1 MMQAIVGP
9 LLCLIAFT
17 APACNRDVY
26 DNLFDPVN
34 QYTVT
39 FDSQGGTA
47 VSAQTVDYGSTIS
60 QPADPVLTGYTFAG
74 WFTEPGC
81 ATPWLFGSGTVQGD
95 ATLYARWTINQYT
108 VSFDPQGGSAI
119 AMQTVNHNGYAAD
132 PGAPARTGYT
142 FGGWFREAGC
152 VTQWFFPTDTITENR
167 TLFAQWTINTYT
179 LTYTAGAN
187 GSLTGTTT
195 QFVTHGSNGTA
206 VTAVPNVGY
215 HFTSWSDGVLSATR
229 TDTGVTGDITVTANF
244 AINQYTLSYSA
255 GANGSLSGSTAQ
267 VVNHGA
273 SGTAVTAVPNV
284 GYHFVNWND
293 GSTANPRTDTN
304 VTGTITV
311 SANFAINTYTLTY
324 TAGANGSLTGTTT
337 QLVTHGANGTA
348 VTAVPNVGY
357 HFTSWSDANT
367 DNPRTDTGVTGN
379 ITVTANFAINQY
391 TLSYSAGANGSL
403 SGATAQVVNHG
414 ASGTAVTA
422 VPNVG
427 YHFTSWSD
435 GPTDNPRTDTAV
447 TGTITVSA
455 NFAINQYTLTYTA
468 GVNGSLSGTSPQT
481 VNHGGSGT
489 AVTATPNIG
498 YHFTS
503 WSDGVLTATRTDINV
518 TGAITVTANFAI
530 NQYTLSYSAG
540 PNGSLSGSTAQ
551 VVNHGASGTA
561 VTAVPNVGY
570 HFTSWSDG
578 PTDNPRTDTAV
589 TGTITVSA
597 NFAINQYTLTY
608 TAGAN
613 GSLSGTSPQTV
624 NHGGSGTAVT
634 AVPNV
639 GYHFTSWSDGVLT
652 ATRTDIN
659 VTGAITVTASFAI
672 NTYTLTYNAGAG
684 GSITGSSPQTVNHGA
699 NGTAVTATPN
709 VGYYFTSWS
718 DGGLI
723 ATRTD
728 TNITGDLMVTA
739 SFSNEYTVTF
749 DAQSGSTPAPATKIV
764 TYNAAYGALATTA
777 RDSYVFSGWWT
788 GPNGTGTEIAAA
800 TIVLMTSNHTLY
812 AYWVPANMVFTSM
825 RDGRS
830 QIYVMNAGVQTNVS
844 NNGWNDFNPH
854 YSPDGSRIAFMST
867 RTGNKEGFIMNADGT
882 NPVNLTNNGADDSG
896 GSWSPDGTK
905 IVFHSNRWS
914 GDRIY
919 IMNSDG
925 SGTTILNPSG
935 VNGGSAVWSPDGTKI
950 AFNSTSGRIY
960 VMNADGTNQQIVS
973 SGLGDWGPSWSPDNT
988 KIAFS
993 STRTGNREIFV
1004 RNADGSGP
1012 ETNLTNYVGADD
1024 DSPSWSPDG
1033 TKIAFH
1039 SNRDGHY
1046 EIYLMGADGS
1056 RQTRIT
1062 WGTSDNHFPSWA
1074 HTFAN
1079 GVIGPGGGYIF
1090 YDKGFYSTDGN
1101 GTWRYLEAAP
1111 VDQSAP
1117 MSMLWWN
1124 GASTTTGA
1132 TGTAIGTGKTNT
1144 NAIISSQGAG
1154 TYAATA
1160 CTTYSNNGYNDWFLP
1175 SRDELIAIRNN
1186 LYVFGIGGL
1195 NWQDYVSSSEI
1206 NSTTVYYIYFDNGN
1220 TYTVGKNFPKT
1231 VRAIRAF

>member
-255 GANGSLSGSTAQ
+255 GPNGSLSGATAQ

-304 VTGTITV
+304 
-311 SANFAINTYTLTY
+311 
-324 TAGANGSLTGTTT
+324 
-337 QLVTHGANGTA
+337 
-348 VTAVPNVGY
+348 
-357 HFTSWSDANT
+357 
-367 DNPRTDTGVTGN
+367 
-379 ITVTANFAINQY
+379 
-391 TLSYSAGANGSL
+391 
-403 SGATAQVVNHG
+403 
-414 ASGTAVTA
+414 
-422 VPNVG
+422 
-427 YHFTSWSD
+427 
-435 GPTDNPRTDTAV
+435 V

-503 WSDGVLTATRTDINV
+503 WSDGVLSATRTDINV

-540 PNGSLSGSTAQ
+540 PNGSLSGATAQ

-739 SFSNEYTVTF
+739 SFSNEYTVTY
-749 DAQSGSTPAPATKIV
+749 DGNGSTGGAVPAGPTGHNYNSTVTVLGNSGGLVRTGYIFVGWNVNPGAT
-764 TYNAAYGALATTA
+764 GA
-777 RDSYVFSGWWT
+777 SYVIGNTFTMG
-788 GPNGTGTEIAAA
+788 A
-800 TIVLMTSNHTLY
+800 SNVTLY
-812 AYWVPANMVFTSM
+812 AQWAKSPIAFESG
-825 RDGRS
+825 RDGNTEIYIMS
-830 QIYVMNAGVQTNVS
+830 QDGTCQTNVS
-844 NNGWNDFNPH
+844 NNAASDSGPVW
-854 YSPDGSRIAFMST
+854 SPDGSKIAFVSQRDGNQEIYVVNIDGSGLTNLSQSSASDFHPAWSPDGSQIAFVSDRDGNAEIYVMNASDGSGMLRLTSNTASDYSPAWSPDSNWIAYASTRSGNQIYKIQRNGTGDTLLATHAQWIDGDVRWSPDGQYIALRAYPLSGIYMEIYRIPAGGGSLTNLSNNSNTEREFEWSPDSARIAFIRQFGT
-867 RTGNKEGFIMNADGT
+867 NYDILIMNADGSSQ
-882 NPVNLTNNGADDSG
+882 NFLVGNGA
-896 GSWSPDGTK
+896 
-905 IVFHSNRWS
+905 F
-914 GDRIY
+914 
-919 IMNSDG
+919 
-925 SGTTILNPSG
+925 
-935 VNGGSAVWSPDGTKI
+935 
-950 AFNSTSGRIY
+950 
-960 VMNADGTNQQIVS
+960 
-973 SGLGDWGPSWSPDNT
+973 
-988 KIAFS
+988 
-993 STRTGNREIFV
+993 
-1004 RNADGSGP
+1004 SGP
-1012 ETNLTNYVGADD
+1012 EDR
-1024 DSPSWSPDG
+1024 SPSWSPNG
-1033 TKIAFH
+1033 SYIVYSTNGQIYKIK
-1039 SNRDGHY
+1039 SDYSGGMVQ
-1046 EIYLMGADGS
+1046 LTTLGGAWP
-1056 RQTRIT
+1056 R
-1062 WGTSDNHFPSWA
+1062 WA

-1079 GVIGPGGGYIF
+1079 GDIGPGGGYIF

-1111 VDQSAP
+1111 VDQSAL

-1124 GASTTTGA
+1124 GSFTTTGA